1 MEVDED
7 ETMSAV
13 DNAYAVDLFLT
24 AIHAIVEKE
33 DLTAVAKG
41 DSRYIQVI
49 DVLSVQYDTFYIINE
64 HYFPLSIAASSTPTC
79 WCSASA
85 AAPTRRRRARRC

>member
-41 DSRYIQVI
+41 DSRYISHFKSLVCSRIMAQ
-49 DVLSVQYDTFYIINE
+49 
-64 HYFPLSIAASSTPTC
+64 ST
-79 WCSASA
+79 
-85 AAPTRRRRARRC
+85 

>member
-7 ETMSAV
+7 EAMSAV

-33 DLTAVAKG
+33 DLSTVAKG
-41 DSRYIQVI
+41 DSRYI
-49 DVLSVQYDTFYIINE
+49 
-64 HYFPLSIAASSTPTC
+64 
-79 WCSASA
+79 
-85 AAPTRRRRARRC
+85 